1 MTVSNAMNGNKHKMK
16 NETYQKIM
24 EISKEL
30 NYIPNKTARSL
41 ASKKSKIIALW
52 LPRYNDSEMLDTP
65 YHSFIM
71 VVLDKYLNKLNYNL
85 MILSE
90 PTAASVIDKLVGWN
104 IEGGIGLGITE
115 EDIKVINEEL
125 DIPFVMIDSYSKLSK
140 VYCITNNDYQGGFIG
155 TEYLIKKNHDK
166 VALVS
171 GKEIFDYELL
181 KKNGVLLNR
190 YLGYKDAIKAYSK
203 KTILIGEDISY
214 DGGLKIGKN
223 LSNRLDVTAVFCTAD
238 IMAAG
243 IIEGLRNNNK
253 SVPNDI
259 SIVGFDDLPISSYV
273 CPKLTTIRQ
282 KNELKVKKSV
292 QLLMELIKGE
302 RVEQNSLILDV
313 NIVERD
319 SVKYLLE

>member
-1 MTVSNAMNGNKHKMK
+1 M
-16 NETYQKIM
+16 
-24 EISKEL
+24 
-30 NYIPNKTARSL
+30 
-41 ASKKSKIIALW
+41 
-52 LPRYNDSEMLDTP
+52 
-65 YHSFIM
+65 
-71 VVLDKYLNKLNYNL
+71 
-85 MILSE
+85 
-90 PTAASVIDKLVGWN
+90 
-104 IEGGIGLGITE
+104 
-115 EDIKVINEEL
+115 
-125 DIPFVMIDSYSKLSK
+125 
-140 VYCITNNDYQGGFIG
+140 
-155 TEYLIKKNHDK
+155 
-166 VALVS
+166 S
-171 GKEIFDYELL
+171 GKEIFDYEIL

-203 KTILIGEDISY
+203 KTILMGEDISY

-223 LSNRLDVTAVFCTAD
+223 LSNRQDVTAVFCTAD

-259 SIVGFDDLPISSYV
+259 SIIGFDDLPISSYIF
-273 CPKLTTIRQ
+273 PKLTTIRQ
-282 KNELKVKKSV
+282 ENELKVKKSV